1 MWYGHPFMNRVP
13 RSVVVWVLAGSGDE
27 SLGVLDPAP
36 EGVRFVVGAEP
47 EEFDGAPH
55 PDVVFDCWSGPRR
68 VSGVLSRVPDLE
80 WFHSRAAGL
89 DGVLVP
95 ELGASP
101 ATVTNGRGAFSQS
114 LAEFVLAALLFF
126 VKDLRR
132 LTRSQESGTWDPFDP
147 EMLHGRTLGIVGYGD
162 IGRTTAALVR
172 PLGVKIL
179 ALRRRPELSADDS
192 LVHEVLP
199 LERLH
204 ELMRRSDDVLVAAPL
219 TPETRGLVDAEALA
233 AIKKTGV
240 LVNVGRGPV
249 VDEDALIDALEHG
262 RIRGAALDVFETE
275 PLPAGHPFWKL
286 PNVLLSPHCADHV
299 PGWVADGTRVF
310 LDNLHRFVRGEP
322 LLNVVDKA
330 RGY

>member
-1 MWYGHPFMNRVP
+1 MSTPP
-13 RSVVVWVLAGSGDE
+13 PASRSIVVWVLAQPGDE
-27 SLGVLDPAP
+27 SLGVLEPAP
-36 EGVRFVVGAEP
+36 EGVRFVVGTDP
-47 EEFDGAPH
+47 EEFDGAPR
-55 PDVVFDCWSGPRR
+55 PNAVFDCWSGPRR

-95 ELGASP
+95 ELAASS
-101 ATVTNGRGAFSQS
+101 AIVTNGRGAFSHS

-132 LTRSQESGTWDPFDP
+132 LTRSQEDGTWDPFDP

-162 IGRTTAALVR
+162 IGRATAARLH

-179 ALRRRPELSADDS
+179 ALRRRPELSANDP
-192 LVHEVLP
+192 LVEEVLP

-233 AIKKTGV
+233 AMKKTAV
-240 LVNVGRGPV
+240 LVNVQ
-249 VDEDALIDALEHG
+249 E

-275 PLPAGHPFWKL
+275 PLPAGHPFWNL
-286 PNVLLSPHCADHV
+286 PNLLLSPHCADHV

-310 LDNLHRFVRGEP
+310 LDNLHRFLRGEP
-322 LLNVVDKA
+322 LLNVVDKT